1 MTPTPPGRRVVVT
14 RFETDDGPLATALR
28 AAGAEPVVVPL
39 IGIESADAGAHTA
52 LGPLSDF
59 DWIAFTSAN
68 GVRIFWARLE
78 RADRTAFRAHRGIAA
93 VGPATARAVANL
105 GATAAITAP
114 EFVAESLADALGDVT
129 ERRILWPRAAGARSV
144 LSDTLRSR
152 GAAVVEQILY
162 DTVALSVSDQTRALD
177 ASRVSRL
184 LGHLTPE
191 QYAPVQAAVGL
202 IFSSTFAPVVHSVA
216 MMSPTGSKTW
226 GILLRWDDV
235 TSDAGYV
242 PSNGDFPVPNG
253 KFVVA
258 GLTLT
263 SASSVAH
270 DLFANVFKKGSAS
283 EKAAATASA
292 TTPP

>member
-1 MTPTPPGRRVVVT
+1 MTPTPSVRRVVVT

-129 ERRILWPRAAGARSV
+129 EKRILWPRAAGARSV

-152 GAAVVEQILY
+152 GATVVEQILY
-162 DTVALSVSDQTRALD
+162 DTVALSVSDQTRSQVQNADAVTFTSPSAVRAFVACFGTAVTASIICIGPVTADAAQDAGLRVAAVATSYTLD
-177 ASRVSRL
+177 GVVRAVTTILGELPAPTGRVSTTI
-184 LGHLTPE
+184 GN
-191 QYAPVQAAVGL
+191 AA
-202 IFSSTFAPVVHSVA
+202 
-216 MMSPTGSKTW
+216 PTGT
-226 GILLRWDDV
+226 LN
-235 TSDAGYV
+235 AG
-242 PSNGDFPVPNG
+242 G
-253 KFVVA
+253 
-258 GLTLT
+258 TL
-263 SASSVAH
+263 
-270 DLFANVFKKGSAS
+270 
-283 EKAAATASA
+283 
-292 TTPP
+292 